1 MTEIAATHN
10 WNTNYLVLS
19 LNEKKK
25 NSNSFDE
32 VRITSNHLLLF
43 WGVILIMYYGC
54 SGFKIFVG
62 EYENLFLL
70 FQTDG
75 SIKL

>member
-1 MTEIAATHN
+1 M
-10 WNTNYLVLS
+10 
-19 LNEKKK
+19 
-25 NSNSFDE
+25 D
-32 VRITSNHLLLF
+32 
-43 WGVILIMYYGC
+43 YGC